1 MNSTERFSDRVD
13 NYVKY
18 RPGYPPEM
26 LELFRDVLG
35 IVPRDVV
42 CDIGSGT
49 GISAKVFLE
58 NGNTVI
64 GVEPNDAMR
73 EASLRFLAEF
83 DRFLAV
89 KGTAEATTLA
99 DDSVDLIIA
108 AQAFHWFRPADARKE
123 FERIGRKDARLAL
136 IWNDRLLD
144 ADDLHRG
151 YEQLLLKYGTDYA
164 AVRHDNIKPEQLN
177 EIFAEDARHVSF
189 RNVQTLDLDG
199 LRGRMLSSSYV
210 PNASDE
216 RFSAM
221 IAELEELFAKHA
233 ENGRIK
239 LLYRTDV
246 FFGSL

>member
-1 MNSTERFSDRVD
+1 MTMNSTERFSDRVD

-73 EASLRFLAEF
+73 EASIKFLAEF

-108 AQAFHWFRPADARKE
+108 AQAFHWFRPAEARQE
-123 FERIGRKDARLAL
+123 FERIERKDARLAL

-144 ADDLHRG
+144 VDD
-151 YEQLLLKYGTDYA
+151 QLLLKYGTDYA
-164 AVRHDNIKPEQLN
+164 VVRLDNIKPEQLN

-246 FFGSL
+246 FFGPL

>member
-1 MNSTERFSDRVD
+1 
-13 NYVKY
+13 
-18 RPGYPPEM
+18 
-26 LELFRDVLG
+26 
-35 IVPRDVV
+35 
-42 CDIGSGT
+42 
-49 GISAKVFLE
+49 
-58 NGNTVI
+58 
-64 GVEPNDAMR
+64 MR